1 MNIKRKIRTFISD
14 STDYILMINSRR
26 HEIKKFKDKRRK
38 DIYSRVYLPM
48 NKKKDIDNLY
58 IKNYGKTIPYVW
70 HKYYTAFTGNFDKYY
85 FPELLY
91 IPEFE
96 RFMNNNNSYV
106 EAFSDKN
113 ILPMLANVAGV
124 CMPETIYSCINGL
137 VQDSEHNIVSLQDV
151 YILEGEYFV
160 KPTVETSSGIGC
172 QVINLKNGN
181 DSITN
186 TKLSKILKLKGDN
199 WVIQKRIK
207 CHDSIEKIYPH
218 SVNTFRIMTYI
229 WKSEICVAP
238 VIMRIGQGGA
248 NVDNAHA
255 GGMFIAIDADGSL
268 HDKAFTEFNLTFEEH
283 PDTHLTYKGY
293 KIPLFP
299 NVLKAAIKCHSF
311 IPQVGCINWDFTI
324 DEMGNP
330 ILIEANIRGGGIW
343 MFEMAHGT
351 GIFGEKTPEILR
363 WIRKME
369 HTKKSDRQKF
379 SYGSNI

>member
-1 MNIKRKIRTFISD
+1 
-14 STDYILMINSRR
+14 MINSRR